1 MLIIEKLE
9 RMEQLSEAEKE
20 VAKKVIEL
28 KGQIKDM
35 SIRELASDSYT
46 STSAVTRLCHKMG
59 FRGYHDFKEKYLEE
73 MKYLHEHFENID
85 ANIPFLKDDNLAKVL
100 GSVSELYQETAK
112 DTLSLVDYFDYIE
125 ATKMIDRSQNIYVL
139 CIGVAIELGKIFA
152 VRMMRIG
159 KNVIVS
165 ENVNEQFYQSYNAT
179 QDDTFI
185 LISYS
190 GTTLKTKQYIENIV
204 KRKAHSILITS
215 RGESQWQDKVDII
228 LPMTTREKLY
238 SHIASYTSTVSIM
251 LILDML
257 YSCYFH
263 KHYDEAFQHKKEVA
277 LSYEPLR
284 KASQKVMEEDQNEIL
299 FSK

>member
-152 VRMMRIG
+152 DRMMRIG

-257 YSCYFH
+257 YSIMMKLFNIKKKLLYLMNLFVKPVRRLWKKIKMKYC
-263 KHYDEAFQHKKEVA
+263 FQNNNA
-277 LSYEPLR
+277 
-284 KASQKVMEEDQNEIL
+284 
-299 FSK
+299 